1 MVAVRV
7 LAIGLGLVATAAAGV
22 PVGAASTLHDAL
34 VQAYLEHPR
43 LQAARAAQRGTDE
56 QVAIA
61 KGGYRPTVE
70 LASQAALR
78 QLETS
83 SGSEQLQTSRVALA
97 LRQPLYSGG
106 GTAAAVAAAE
116 SDVLGQRARTVQ
128 TEQEVL
134 LDAVEAFTAMI
145 RDQALFELAM
155 ATERQ
160 LEIESEA
167 VRRQYRYGVTT
178 AAEVAQT
185 ESRQAAALAIREQA
199 LGTLRASGAFFE
211 AAIGSPPGTLEP
223 PTLPAGLPESKAVAL
238 AFAELH
244 PTVQAARQDVAAAHQ
259 DVGVVRATMR
269 PRLAIEGDATYADE
283 PENET
288 SGRQD
293 LSAALSL
300 VIPLY
305 QAGVASAR
313 TRAARYEVQR
323 LDQVEQDELR
333 RVRARI
339 DAAWERWQSDKAR
352 LAALERQEI
361 SAGLARDGIGA
372 EVKAGTRR
380 IVDLLDAERDLLRAG
395 QLRLEGARE
404 VTAGAY
410 RLLAALGR
418 LTAAEL
424 GLAVALE
431 DPERHFDKTRNR
443 WRGTDLVDEKVED
456 RGANVTNR

>member
-1 MVAVRV
+1 MVAVR
-7 LAIGLGLVATAAAGV
+7 LLVIQV
-22 PVGAASTLHDAL
+22 VCASTLSAATPAL
-34 VQAYLEHPR
+34 AGTALFEALAQAYSEHPR
-43 LQAARAAQRGTDE
+43 LQAARVAQRGVDE

-61 KGGYRPTVE
+61 KGGYRPSLE
-70 LASQAALR
+70 LASRAGLR
-78 QLETS
+78 KLETAA
-83 SGSEQLQTSRVALA
+83 GNEQLQTSRVALA

-106 GTAAAVAAAE
+106 GTGAAVAAAE
-116 SDVLGQRARTVQ
+116 SDVLGQRARTIQV
-128 TEQEVL
+128 EQDVL
-134 LDAVEAFTAMI
+134 LDAVEAFTAVI

-160 LEIESEA
+160 LEIEAES
-167 VRRQYRYGVTT
+167 VRRQYRFGATT

-185 ESRQAAALAIREQA
+185 ESRQAAALAIREEA
-199 LGTLRASGAFFE
+199 LGTLRASGAFYE
-211 AAIGSPPGTLEP
+211 AAIGSPPGLLEDP
-223 PTLPAGLPESKAVAL
+223 PLPMGLPASKPAAL
-238 AFAELH
+238 AFADIH
-244 PTVQAARQDVAAAHQ
+244 PVIEAARLDIEVAQ
-259 DVGVVRATMR
+259 QEVGVVRSTMR
-269 PRLAIEGDATYADE
+269 PRLAIEGDAAYADE

-339 DAAWERWQSDKAR
+339 DAVWERWQSDQTR
-352 LAALERQEI
+352 LDALRRQEM
-361 SAGLARDGIGA
+361 AARLARDGIET

-395 QLRLEGARE
+395 QLRLEVERE

-410 RLLAALGR
+410 RLMAALGR

-424 GLAVALE
+424 GLPVTLDNPALHYE
-431 DPERHFDKTRNR
+431 KTRNR
-443 WRGTDLVDEKVED
+443 WRGTDLLDEKIQD
-456 RGANVTNR
+456 RGVSVTNR